1 MLGHPVSNFLGHG
14 MGLKLTPQ
22 LIVDV
27 NESESRNV
35 RRQSGFF
42 RLNWFTKAVLIMTLT
57 ALIGGIRLSFI
68 FLAYEKSPLGAVQ
81 AIMQGSPIVVM
92 FLSHFFLHDKLTLVR
107 GFCGVGLISGILL
120 IMDWDGENLVAN
132 IGFIF
137 ASVAMIL
144 SASGQVLTKMVS
156 KSFEK
161 VKNRNYYV

>member
-27 NESESRNV
+27 NENESRNV

-92 FLSHFFLHDKLTLVR
+92 FLSHFSCMT
-107 GFCGVGLISGILL
+107 
-120 IMDWDGENLVAN
+120 N
-132 IGFIF
+132 
-137 ASVAMIL
+137 
-144 SASGQVLTKMVS
+144 
-156 KSFEK
+156 
-161 VKNRNYYV
+161 